1 MEENLLK
8 KIAVYLQAHRKAK
21 RFAVFACV
29 LSVLMITGV
38 VQALMKPAIS
48 MEIGNPAL
56 SSEDEFLE
64 YGEESVIHVSATADD
79 DQEDGTYFALSTKEE
94 NAYLSGLSF
103 DRQGEATLKMD
114 DGSDLVLHRVSADK
128 ISSHEEIEDGR
139 VNYWFW
145 LPQGTSQDFDL
156 TFVSSL
162 NEDGKQKSE
171 EERLADLA
179 TDSDAE
185 PAEDAKQTKK
195 DEQETSKDQSSDQES
210 LASPSD
216 ASGVESKQSGVKPKK
231 NTLFSMLKHAVETVE
246 HDLTKKASPSNASP
260 SNAEEGAD
268 GYKWNLTDSGLSFV
282 EFYSA
287 SSFEKKEALFAAD
300 SARENLQGTL
310 TVSWMSWDMIEA
322 LRYEKGMP
330 DSAISWVTVQREG
343 LPLTSF
349 GYDSYSV
356 ALLNDLSD
364 EEDGIATFDDS
375 AEEGI
380 DFTDHITSVTVWKIV
395 NGQWK
400 ESTEF
405 VDGDQVKTE
414 IHFTIPEGEV
424 DEDNKTIYY
433 QLPAGIRPLEE
444 QTGIVYQKGVAVGT
458 YTIDTDGM
466 IKILFYDAFADGEEF
481 DGKVEFKGTLSASG
495 AGDDGKINF
504 GGAAGT
510 ITVGKKDQDKTD
522 LSITKTGTPTDDKT
536 AIDYTIEASTKNGT
550 KDTVTIMDS
559 FKSGGS
565 ATGVYQEGSFK
576 LQKKDAEGNLIDLS
590 DQYKPT
596 IKTEADGNKSF
607 TYEDL
612 PPLEAGESYVVNYR
626 ADVKSTSIS
635 GQETVQNAAGVK
647 SDGSEDWKWSWIE
660 ISKNMIAKSGYYDA
674 NQDVINWNI
683 TVNEDHRDISGY
695 HLKDTLPDGLDLT
708 SDVIIRDSN
717 GTVVATIPKSDVQ
730 NHEILYTF
738 PNGSNDR
745 YTMEFQTTAPK
756 LEGNVNNSADFENPD
771 SGKNWSS
778 STTVSV
784 KHRDDK
790 LQKSYQSN
798 YVDGGK
804 IHYRWKVERTI
815 PNGTLSGFTYTD
827 VIHDGVDG
835 NGNEIPDSHYAIASE
850 LQRAIQEKLEMQIQD
865 EDGKVQ
871 TIKWGEND
879 FLSFSVTYYDAEGNV
894 VEPNDTA
901 THVMRFEIT
910 VTPKEGRTLEGIY
923 FKISEYS
930 TIVDYTGMDENE
942 TRNFVNTGSIN
953 DMTSDASHEHKKPI
967 RIEKN
972 TKVKDQWGNF
982 SSYGSGEQ
990 SVNYDRQ
997 NGILYYEI
1005 LLHTEENENGE
1016 IVLKD
1021 QIPDGATYVEDSLEA
1036 KFYANQWYQF
1046 SKLEWNDGK
1055 YDFENEQKPQVSV
1068 DSKTNLMTITIPA
1081 GYNTKKS
1088 DSANP
1093 YGNTIQLV
1101 YQISVKDDPYWKDE
1115 SHEHKIYT
1123 NTVDWDGS
1131 KSDQTTEVTKD
1142 VEKLRKSA
1150 TQLEEWDEATGE
1162 MKLIDKVRYTVVIN
1176 PGAVDL
1182 HPDSDELSLTDN
1194 LTVPNGVDAHL
1205 DLTSVKLYQYDGEA
1219 DDHLGKE
1226 VEKSRYSLTY
1236 NDESHKLE
1244 MKIPDEFA
1252 CVLVY
1257 EYAFENK
1264 SSASE
1269 ELTMT
1274 NEVSLDG
1281 QFSKKNELVAIDTT
1295 SAVTVDKNGE
1305 LRFYKVDSE
1314 NYSKLLS
1321 GAQFTLY
1328 TVDRGQTDVE
1338 KGWTEVGTF
1347 DTDKNGEL
1355 IFKLRNSLGSDGV
1368 TIERNRLYKITE
1380 TKAPDG
1386 YVKSDDAWYFVWMQ
1400 NGNKIADSKYI
1411 VSNYNAWN
1419 FFNTWTGDPEAKN
1432 VTFYGGVDGERDG
1445 FYYVPNKNTQ
1455 INVKKVWVD
1464 EENREVEPGSDK
1476 IRVQL
1481 YREEMECA
1489 GKPVKVIIRYYNTDK
1504 DNPEEMET
1512 EAYVK
1517 DSGTITVKALKYT
1530 WSDANTDPMIIK
1542 GGFTPQTP
1550 FYDATYGQN
1559 VVWYTK
1565 TFDISEIE
1573 GDTLLIP
1580 VGTGDWADRNY
1591 ASLLKMEV
1599 TGDVETWKKADAKP
1613 YGDEVEL
1620 SADNDWSYSWTVD
1633 ATDSKTGQPY
1643 WYRVMEV
1650 GDLSGYTIIYNNNN
1664 GIQSGDIL
1672 ITNKKEIDFSL
1683 PETGG
1688 VGAEVIWQ
1696 SGAILTALSGAG
1708 LGARKWRRMRKRDL
1722 SDRRR

>member
-1 MEENLLK
+1 MEENLLR
-8 KIAVYLQAHRKAK
+8 KISTYLQAHRKAK
-21 RFAVFACV
+21 RFAVLACV
-29 LSVLMITGV
+29 LSVIMIAGV

-56 SSEDEFLE
+56 STEEEFLE
-64 YGEESVIHVSATADD
+64 YGEHSVLHVAATADE
-79 DQEDGTYFALSTKEE
+79 DQEEGTYFALSTKEE
-94 NAYLSGLSF
+94 NAYLVGLSF
-103 DRQGEATLKMD
+103 NRQGEATLKMD
-114 DGSDLVLHRVSADK
+114 DGSDLILHRIAADK
-128 ISSHEEIEDGR
+128 IHSYGEIEEGR

-156 TFVSSL
+156 TFASAL
-162 NEDGKQKSE
+162 DEDGKLKSE

-185 PAEDAKQTKK
+185 PAENTSAEKQGSQKAT
-195 DEQETSKDQSSDQES
+195 
-210 LASPSD
+210 PSD
-216 ASGVESKQSGVKPKK
+216 AQAKNVGAETGEKPKK

-246 HDLTKKASPSNASP
+246 HDLTKTASPSDASP

-287 SSFEKKEALFAAD
+287 SAFEKKEALFAAD

-310 TVSWMSWDMIEA
+310 MLNWMSWDMIEA

-330 DSAISWVTVQREG
+330 DSATSWVTVQREG

-364 EEDGIATFDDS
+364 EEDGEIATF
-375 AEEGI
+375 AENEEEGI
-380 DFTDHITSVTVWKIV
+380 DFTDYITNVTVWKII
-395 NGQWK
+395 NGEWR

-405 VDGDQVKTE
+405 VDGDQVKAE
-414 IHFTIPEGEV
+414 IDFTIPEGEV

-458 YTIDTDGM
+458 YTIDTNGM

-481 DGKVEFKGTLSASG
+481 DGRVEFKGTLSASETG
-495 AGDDGKINF
+495 EDGKINF

-510 ITVGKKDQDKTD
+510 ITIGKKDQDKTD
-522 LSITKTGTPTDDKT
+522 LRITKTGTPNENKT
-536 AIDYTIEASTKNGT
+536 AIDYTIEASTENGT

-565 ATGVYQEGSFK
+565 ATGLYQEGSFR
-576 LQKKDAEGNLIDLS
+576 LQKKDAEGNLTDLS
-590 DQYKPT
+590 DQYQPT
-596 IKTEADGNKSF
+596 FQTEADGNKSF
-607 TYEDL
+607 TYENL
-612 PPLEAGESYVVNYR
+612 PPLKAGESYVVNYR
-626 ADVKSTSIS
+626 ADVKSTSTS

-674 NQDVINWNI
+674 NKDVINWNI
-683 TVNEDHRDISGY
+683 AVNEDRRDISGY
-695 HLKDTLPDGLDLT
+695 HLKDTLPDGVDLI
-708 SDVIIRDSN
+708 SDVMIRDSSGN
-717 GTVVATIPKSDVQ
+717 VVGTISKSDVQ
-730 NHEILYTF
+730 NRQILYTF
-738 PNGSNDR
+738 PNGSNDK

-756 LEGNVNNSADFENPD
+756 LEGNVKNSADFENPD

-784 KHRDDK
+784 KHRDEK
-790 LQKSYQSN
+790 LQKSYQNN

-815 PNGTLSGFTYTD
+815 PNGTFSAFTYKD

-835 NGNEIPDSHYAIASE
+835 NGNEIPDSHYALASE
-850 LQRAIQEKLEMQIQD
+850 LQSVFEKNMEMQLQD
-865 EDGKVQ
+865 EKGKIHTIKWVENDFVTFSAVYYDADGKVV
-871 TIKWGEND
+871 D
-879 FLSFSVTYYDAEGNV
+879 PS
-894 VEPNDTA
+894 DTT
-901 THVMRFEIT
+901 THVKRFEIT

-923 FKISEYS
+923 FKIWDYP

-953 DMTSDASHEHKKPI
+953 DMTSDASHEHKRPI

-997 NGILYYEI
+997 SGILYYEI

-1021 QIPDGATYVEDSLEA
+1021 QIPDGATYVEGSLEA
-1036 KFYANQWYQF
+1036 KFYIGQYNQVSALW
-1046 SKLEWNDGK
+1046 WDGGS
-1055 YDFENEQKPQVSV
+1055 YDFSNGQKPQVSV
-1068 DSKTNLMTITIPA
+1068 DSKNLMTITIPE
-1081 GYNTKKS
+1081 GYNTRKS
-1088 DSANP
+1088 DSSNP
-1093 YGNTIQLV
+1093 YGNTIQLT

-1123 NTVDWDGS
+1123 NTVDWNGS

-1150 TQLEEWDEATGE
+1150 TQLEEWDATTGQ
-1162 MKLIDKVRYTVVIN
+1162 MKQIDKVRYTVVIN
-1176 PGAVDL
+1176 PGAADL
-1182 HPDSDELSLTDN
+1182 HPDSDELSLTDH
-1194 LTVPNGVDAHL
+1194 LTVPNGVEAHL
-1205 DLTSVKLYQYDGEA
+1205 DLTSVKLYQYDGQKE
-1219 DDHLGKE
+1219 DHLGSE
-1226 VEKSRYSLTY
+1226 VEKSRYSLSY
-1236 NDESHKLE
+1236 DDKARSLE

-1264 SSASE
+1264 SAASK

-1281 QFSKKNELVAIDTT
+1281 QFSKRNQLVAIDTT
-1295 SAVTVDKNGE
+1295 SAVTVDKNAE
-1305 LRFYKVDSE
+1305 LRFYKVDGE

-1328 TVDRGQTDVE
+1328 EVDQGQTDGDW
-1338 KGWTEVGTF
+1338 KKIGTY
-1347 DTDKNGEL
+1347 DTDANGEL
-1355 IFKLRNSLGSDGV
+1355 IFKLRSSLSSTG
-1368 TIERNRLYKITE
+1368 TIIERNHLYKITE

-1400 NGNKIADSKYI
+1400 NGNKIADSKNI
-1411 VSNYNAWN
+1411 VSNYVWN
-1419 FFNTWTGDPEAKN
+1419 FFQTWTGDQNAGN
-1432 VTFYGGVDGERDG
+1432 VTFYGGIDGERDG

-1464 EENREVEPGSDK
+1464 EENREIDPGSDK

-1489 GKPVKVIIRYYNTDK
+1489 GKPVKVIIRYYN
-1504 DNPEEMET
+1504 NNNLEEMET
-1512 EAYVK
+1512 DAYVK
-1517 DSGTITVKALKYT
+1517 DSGTITVKALKYR
-1530 WSDANTDPMIIK
+1530 WWDSSTDPMVKK
-1542 GGFTPQTP
+1542 GGFTAQTSY
-1550 FYDATYGQN
+1550 YDSTYGQN
-1559 VVWYTK
+1559 VTWYTK

-1580 VGTGDWADRNY
+1580 VGTGNWDDQNY

-1599 TGDVETWKKADAKP
+1599 SGDVETWKKADAKP

-1650 GDLSGYTIIYNNNN
+1650 GNPSGYTVIYNNNN

-1672 ITNKKEIDFSL
+1672 ITNKKEIDYSL

-1688 VGAEVIWQ
+1688 VGADVIWQ
-1696 SGAILTALSGAG
+1696 GGALLTALSGAG
-1708 LGARKWRRMRKRDL
+1708 FGARKWRRMRTKQRKSL
-1722 SDRRR
+1722 SDKRR

>member
-1 MEENLLK
+1 MEENLLR
-8 KIAVYLQAHRKAK
+8 KISIYLQAHRKAK
-21 RFAVFACV
+21 RFAVLACV
-29 LSVLMITGV
+29 LSVIMIAGV
-38 VQALMKPAIS
+38 VQVLMKPAIS

-56 SSEDEFLE
+56 STEEEFLE
-64 YGEESVIHVSATADD
+64 YGEYSVLHVAATADE

-94 NAYLSGLSF
+94 NAYLVGLSF
-103 DRQGEATLKMD
+103 NRQGEATLKMD
-114 DGSDLVLHRVSADK
+114 DGSDLILHRISADK
-128 ISSHEEIEDGR
+128 IRSYGQTEDGR

-156 TFVSSL
+156 TFASAL
-162 NEDGKQKSE
+162 DEDGKLKSE
-171 EERLADLA
+171 DERLADLA
-179 TDSDAE
+179 TDSDAD
-185 PAEDAKQTKK
+185 PV
-195 DEQETSKDQSSDQES
+195 DEKSTEVQGDQK
-210 LASPSD
+210 ATPSD
-216 ASGVESKQSGVKPKK
+216 AQAKDDVAETGGKPEK
-231 NTLFSMLKHAVETVE
+231 NTLFSMLKHAVVTVE
-246 HDLTKKASPSNASP
+246 HDLTKKASPSDASP

-287 SSFEKKEALFAAD
+287 SAFEKKEALFAAD

-310 TVSWMSWDMIEA
+310 MVNWMSWDMIEA

-330 DSAISWVTVQREG
+330 DSANSWVTVQREG

-356 ALLNDLSD
+356 ALLNDLPD
-364 EEDGIATFDDS
+364 EEDGES
-375 AEEGI
+375 AVPAENQEEGI
-380 DFTDHITSVTVWKIV
+380 DFTDYIKNVTVWKII
-395 NGQWK
+395 NGQWI

-405 VDGDQVKTE
+405 VDGDQVKAE
-414 IHFTIPEGEV
+414 IDFTIPEGEV

-433 QLPAGIRPLEE
+433 QLPSGIRPLEE

-458 YTIDTDGM
+458 YTIDTNGM

-481 DGKVEFKGTLSASG
+481 DGRVEFKGTLSASE
-495 AGDDGKINF
+495 AEDDGKINF

-510 ITVGKKDQDKTD
+510 ITIKKPDQGKTD
-522 LSITKTGTPTDDKT
+522 LSITKTGTPTGDKT

-565 ATGVYQEGSFK
+565 ATGLYQEGSFK
-576 LQKKDAEGNLIDLS
+576 IQKKDAEGNLTDLS
-590 DQYKPT
+590 GQYQPT
-596 IKTEADGNKSF
+596 FQTEKDGNKSF
-607 TYEDL
+607 TYEGL
-612 PPLEAGESYVVNYR
+612 PALKAGESYVVNYR
-626 ADVKSTSIS
+626 ADVKSTSVS
-635 GQETVQNAAGVK
+635 GQETVQNAAGIK
-647 SDGSEDWKWSWIE
+647 SDGSEKWNWNWIE

-674 NQDVINWNI
+674 NQNVINWNI
-683 TVNEDHRDISGY
+683 AVNEDRRDISGY
-695 HLKDTLPDGLDLT
+695 RLKDTIPDGVDLV
-708 SDVIIRDSN
+708 SDVIIRDNSGRVI
-717 GTVVATIPKSDVQ
+717 GTISKADVQ
-730 NHEILYTF
+730 NRQILYTF
-738 PNGSNDR
+738 PDGSKDR

-756 LEGNVNNSADFENPD
+756 LEGNVKNSADFENPG

-778 STTVSV
+778 STTVPV
-784 KHRDDK
+784 KHRDER
-790 LQKSYQSN
+790 LQKSYQNN

-804 IHYRWKVERTI
+804 IHYRWNVERTI
-815 PNGTLSGFTYTD
+815 PNGTLSGFTYKD

-850 LQRAIQEKLEMQIQD
+850 LQSVFEKNLEMQIQD
-865 EDGKVQ
+865 ENGTTH
-871 TIKWGEND
+871 TIKWGENE
-879 FLSFSVTYYDAEGNV
+879 FIAFSVIYYDAAGNV
-894 VEPNDTA
+894 VEPNNTT
-901 THVMRFEIT
+901 THVKRFEIT
-910 VTPKEGRTLEGIY
+910 VTPKEGRTLDGIY
-923 FKISEYS
+923 FKIWEYP

-942 TRNFVNTGSIN
+942 TRRFTNTGSVN
-953 DMTSDASHEHKKPI
+953 DMTSDASHEHKRPI

-990 SVNYDRQ
+990 TVNYDRQ

-1021 QIPDGATYVEDSLEA
+1021 QIPDGATYVEGSLEA
-1036 KFYANQWYQF
+1036 KFYSNQWYQF
-1046 SKLEWNDGK
+1046 SSIEWDGGK
-1055 YDFENEQKPQVSV
+1055 YDLGNQQKPQVSV
-1068 DSKTNLMTITIPA
+1068 DSKTNLMTVTIPG

-1088 DSANP
+1088 DPSNP
-1093 YGNTIQLV
+1093 YGNTIQLT
-1101 YQISVKDDPYWKDE
+1101 YQISVKDDPYWNDE

-1123 NTVDWDGS
+1123 NTVDWNGN

-1150 TQLEEWDEATGE
+1150 TQLEEWDNTTGQ
-1162 MKLIDKVRYTVVIN
+1162 MKQIDKVRYTVVIN
-1176 PGAVDL
+1176 PGAADL
-1182 HPDSDELSLTDN
+1182 HPDSDELSLTDH
-1194 LTVPNGVDAHL
+1194 LTVPDGVEAHL
-1205 DLTSVKLYQYDGEA
+1205 DLTSVKLYQYDGQKE
-1219 DDHLGKE
+1219 DHLGNE
-1226 VEKSRYSLTY
+1226 VEKSRYSLNY
-1236 NDESHKLE
+1236 NDQTHRLE

-1264 SSASE
+1264 SAASK

-1281 QFSKKNELVAIDTT
+1281 QFSKKNQLVAIDTT
-1295 SAVTVDKNGE
+1295 SAVTVDKNAE

-1328 TVDRGQTDVE
+1328 EVDPGQTEGDW
-1338 KGWTEVGTF
+1338 KKIGTY
-1347 DTDKNGEL
+1347 DTDANGEL
-1355 IFKLRNSLGSDGV
+1355 IFKLKSSLSGTGAI
-1368 TIERNRLYKITE
+1368 IERNHLYKITE
-1380 TKAPDG
+1380 TQAPDG
-1386 YVKSDDAWYFVWMQ
+1386 YLKSDDAWYFVWMQ
-1400 NGNKIADSKYI
+1400 NGNKIADSKNI
-1411 VSNYNAWN
+1411 VSNNVWN
-1419 FFNTWTGDPEAKN
+1419 FFQTWTGDQNAGN
-1432 VTFYGGVDGERDG
+1432 VTFYGGIDGERDG

-1464 EENREVEPGSDK
+1464 EENREIDPGSDK

-1489 GKPVKVIIRYYNTDK
+1489 GKPVKVIVRYYNSDIN
-1504 DNPEEMET
+1504 NPEEMET
-1512 EAYVK
+1512 DAYVK
-1517 DSGTITVKALKYT
+1517 DSGTITVKVLKYT
-1530 WSDANTDPMIIK
+1530 WSPANTDPMIIK
-1542 GGFTPQTP
+1542 GGFTAQTP
-1550 FYDATYGQN
+1550 YYDATYN
-1559 VVWYTK
+1559 RDVVWYTK

-1580 VGTGDWADRNY
+1580 VGTGAWEDRNY

-1599 TGDVETWKKADAKP
+1599 YGDVETWKKADAKP

-1650 GDLSGYTIIYNNNN
+1650 GNPSGYTVIYNNNN

-1672 ITNKKEIDFSL
+1672 ITNKKEIDYSL

-1688 VGAEVIWQ
+1688 VGADVIWQ
-1696 SGAILTALSGAG
+1696 SGALLTALSGAG
-1708 LGARKWRRMRKRDL
+1708 FGARTWKRMRKKQRKSL
-1722 SDRRR
+1722 SDKRR